1 MVQNPDEE
9 KAHGSAPVEPE
20 KQPQAA
26 QAEKQASVPGANPAQ
41 PMQSPPGTTPAQP
54 AQPEPARPAQLEGA
68 KLEEPAKQ
76 AT

>member
-1 MVQNPDEE
+1 MVRNPDEE

-20 KQPQAA
+20 KQSQAA
-26 QAEKQASVPGANPAQ
+26 QPEKQASVPGANPAQ
-41 PMQSPPGTTPAQP
+41 PMQSPPGTATAQP
-54 AQPEPARPAQLEGA
+54 AQPEPERPAKLEGA